1 MALKKGNARL
11 EDSQDGRKGSEM
23 KNRGQ
28 YTSFKELTATAI
40 AAIVAMVG
48 IEGLLQLAYVV
59 QAARH
64 GWGA

>member
-1 MALKKGNARL
+1 MALKRKCPSRGR
-11 EDSQDGRKGSEM
+11 EYGRKGSEM
-23 KNRGQ
+23 KNRGH
-28 YTSFKELTATAI
+28 YTTFKELAATAI

>member
-1 MALKKGNARL
+1 
-11 EDSQDGRKGSEM
+11 M
-23 KNRGQ
+23 KNHGQ
-28 YTSFKELTATAI
+28 YTSIKELAATAI

-48 IEGLLQLAYVV
+48 IEGLLQLAYIV

>member
-1 MALKKGNARL
+1 MKKECPSRGR
-11 EDSQDGRKGSEM
+11 EDGRKGSEM

-28 YTSFKELTATAI
+28 YTPIRDYVAGAI
-40 AAIVAMVG
+40 AGIVSLVG
-48 IEGLLQLAYVV
+48 IEGLLQLAYIV

>member
-1 MALKKGNARL
+1 MKKKCPSRGR
-11 EDSQDGRKGSEM
+11 EDGRKGSEM

-28 YTSFKELTATAI
+28 YTSIRDYVIGVI
-40 AAIVAMVG
+40 AGIVSLVG
-48 IEGLLQLAYVV
+48 IEGLLQLAYIV

>member
-1 MALKKGNARL
+1 MALRKENARL
-11 EDSQDGRKGSEM
+11 GNSQNGRKGSEM

-28 YTSFKELTATAI
+28 YTSIKELAATAI

-48 IEGLLQLAYVV
+48 IEGLLQLAYIV

>member
-1 MALKKGNARL
+1 
-11 EDSQDGRKGSEM
+11 M
-23 KNRGQ
+23 KNRGH
-28 YTSFKELTATAI
+28 YTTFKELAATAI

-48 IEGLLQLAYVV
+48 IDGLLQMAYIV

>member
-1 MALKKGNARL
+1 
-11 EDSQDGRKGSEM
+11 M

-28 YTSFKELTATAI
+28 YTPIRDYVAGAI

>member
-1 MALKKGNARL
+1 MALKRKCPSRGR
-11 EDSQDGRKGSEM
+11 EDGRKGSEM
-23 KNRGQ
+23 KNHGQ
-28 YTSFKELTATAI
+28 YTSIKELAATAI

-48 IEGLLQLAYVV
+48 IEGLLQLAYIV

>member
-1 MALKKGNARL
+1 MALKRKCPSRGR
-11 EDSQDGRKGSEM
+11 EDGRKGSEM
-23 KNRGQ
+23 KNRGH
-28 YTSFKELTATAI
+28 YTPIRDYVAGAI

>member
-1 MALKKGNARL
+1 MALKRKCPSRGR
-11 EDSQDGRKGSEM
+11 EDGRKGSEM
-23 KNRGQ
+23 KNRGH
-28 YTSFKELTATAI
+28 YTSFRDYVAGAI

>member
-1 MALKKGNARL
+1 MALKRKCPSRGR
-11 EDSQDGRKGSEM
+11 EDGRKGSEM
-23 KNRGQ
+23 KNRGH
-28 YTSFKELTATAI
+28 YTSFRDYVTGAI

-48 IEGLLQLAYVV
+48 IEGLLQLAYTV